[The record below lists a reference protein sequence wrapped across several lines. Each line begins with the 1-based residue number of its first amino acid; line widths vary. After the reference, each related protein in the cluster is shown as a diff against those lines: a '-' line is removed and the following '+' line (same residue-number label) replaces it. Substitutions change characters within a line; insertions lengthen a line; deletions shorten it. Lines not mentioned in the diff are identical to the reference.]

1 MANAQKRYQNMAM
14 MDINNMIVIIDAI
27 GAFVFAISGIRM
39 AANKGFDLFGAFVV
53 GFATAI
59 GGGTLRDL
67 LLGVTPVWMTNSIY
81 VSMTI
86 LALVFVV
93 VFRKRLIH
101 MNVTFFIFDTFG
113 LALYTV
119 VGIEKTLAYDFPWWV
134 PIAMGTMGGAAGG
147 IIRDVLLAE
156 VPLIFKKE
164 IYATACILGGVIF
177 FICDS
182 LGANQLV
189 SGFVCAGVVVVSR
202 VLAVRYGI
210 SIPKLKK
217 ED

>member
-1 MANAQKRYQNMAM
+1 MAM
-14 MDINNMIVIIDAI
+14 MDINSMIEIIDAV
-27 GAFVFAISGIRM
+27 GVFTFAISGIRM

-67 LLGVTPVWMTNSIY
+67 LLGVTPVWMTNSLY
-81 VSMTI
+81 VTMTFC
-86 LALVFVV
+86 ALLFVL

-119 VGIEKTLAYDFPWWV
+119 VGIEKTLDYNFAWWV
-134 PIAMGTMGGAAGG
+134 AIAMGMIGGAAGG

-156 VPLIFKKE
+156 IPLIFKKE
-164 IYATACILGGVIF
+164 IYATACILGGVVF
-177 FICDS
+177 FVSDS
-182 LGANQLV
+182 LGANRLV
-189 SGFVCAGVVVVSR
+189 SALACAGVVVLSR
-202 VLAVRYGI
+202 VLAVRFGI

>member
-1 MANAQKRYQNMAM
+1 MAM
-14 MDINNMIVIIDAI
+14 MDINNMIEIIDAI

-81 VSMTI
+81 VTMTI

-119 VGIEKTLAYDFPWWV
+119 VGIEKTLAYDFSWWV
-134 PIAMGTMGGAAGG
+134 PIAMGTMSGAAGG
-147 IIRDVLLAE
+147 IIRDMLLAQ

-164 IYATACILGGVIF
+164 IYATACILGGLVF
-177 FICDS
+177 FIFDAIT
-182 LGANQLV
+182 GNQLLSV
-189 SGFVCAGVVVVSR
+189 LSCSGVVVASR

-217 ED
+217 E

>member
-1 MANAQKRYQNMAM
+1 MDM
-14 MDINNMIVIIDAI
+14 MDINNMIEIIDAI

-67 LLGVTPVWMTNSIY
+67 LLGVTPVWMTNSLY
-81 VSMTI
+81 VTMTI
-86 LALVFVV
+86 LALLFVV

-164 IYATACILGGVIF
+164 IYATACIFGGVMF
-177 FICDS
+177 FVCDS
-182 LGANQLV
+182 FGANQLV
-189 SGFVCAGVVVVSR
+189 SGLVCAGVVVASR
-202 VLAVRYGI
+202 ILAVRYGI

-217 ED
+217 EE

>member
-1 MANAQKRYQNMAM
+1 MDM
-14 MDINNMIVIIDAI
+14 MDINNMIEIIDAI

-67 LLGVTPVWMTNSIY
+67 LLGVTPVWMTNSLY
-81 VSMTI
+81 VTMTI
-86 LALVFVV
+86 LALLFVV

-164 IYATACILGGVIF
+164 IYATACIFGGVMF

-189 SGFVCAGVVVVSR
+189 SGLVCAGVVVASR
-202 VLAVRYGI
+202 ILAVRYGI

-217 ED
+217 EE

>member
-1 MANAQKRYQNMAM
+1 MAL
-14 MDINNMIVIIDAI
+14 MDINNMIELIDAI
-27 GAFVFAISGIRM
+27 GVFAFAISGIRM

-59 GGGTLRDL
+59 GGGTIRDL
-67 LLGVTPVWMTNSIY
+67 LLGERPVWMTNSLY
-81 VSMTI
+81 VTMTI
-86 LALVFVV
+86 LALLFVV

-119 VGIEKTLAYDFPWWV
+119 VGIEKTLVYDFPWWV

-147 IIRDVLLAE
+147 IIRDVLLAQ

-164 IYATACILGGVIF
+164 IYATACIFGGVVF
-177 FICDS
+177 FVCDA

-189 SGFVCAGVVVVSR
+189 SSFACAGVVIASR
-202 VLAVRYGI
+202 LLAVKYGI

-217 ED
+217 EE

>member
-1 MANAQKRYQNMAM
+1 
-14 MDINNMIVIIDAI
+14 MDINNMIEIIDAI
-27 GAFVFAISGIRM
+27 GVFAFAISGIRM

-59 GGGTLRDL
+59 GGGTIRDL
-67 LLGVTPVWMTNSIY
+67 LLGVTPVWMTNSLY
-81 VSMTI
+81 VTMTFW
-86 LALVFVV
+86 ALLFVV

-119 VGIEKTLAYDFPWWV
+119 VGIEKTLDYDFPWWV

-164 IYATACILGGVIF
+164 IYATACILGGICF
-177 FICDS
+177 FISDL
-182 LGANQLV
+182 LGANRLA
-189 SGFVCAGVVVVSR
+189 SGMICAGVVVLCR

-217 ED
+217 EE

>member
-1 MANAQKRYQNMAM
+1 MAM
-14 MDINNMIVIIDAI
+14 MDINNMIEIIDAI

-67 LLGVTPVWMTNSIY
+67 LLGLTPVWMTNSLY
-81 VSMTI
+81 VTMTF
-86 LALVFVV
+86 LALLFVV

-164 IYATACILGGVIF
+164 IYATACIFGGIVF

-189 SGFVCAGVVVVSR
+189 SGFTCAGVVVASR
-202 VLAVRYGI
+202 VLAVKYGI